1 MRSTR
6 GGFTLGLVLGAV
18 AVTAV
23 AVLGA
28 QGGRRVIN
36 LPGRTTAAPFSDA
49 VMVGDTLYLAGRL
62 GLDPATG
69 RPPASVGQEVRNI
82 LDSMS
87 AVLAEAGMTMDDM
100 VSVQVFT
107 PDVSHYAEFNRAYV
121 TYFGDDPP
129 ARAFVGSGPLLFG
142 ARFEIMGIAAR

>member
-1 MRSTR
+1 MVSTR
-6 GGFTLGLVLGAV
+6 AGFFAGLVLGVVAV
-18 AVTAV
+18 AAAAAV
-23 AVLGA
+23 EA
-28 QGGRRVIN
+28 QGGKRAIN
-36 LPGRTTAAPFSDA
+36 LPGRTTPAPFSDA

-62 GLDPATG
+62 GLDPETG
-69 RPPASVGQEVRNI
+69 RLPASVAQEVRNI
-82 LDSMS
+82 LDGMS
-87 AVLAEAGMTMDDM
+87 AVLAEAGMIMDDL

-121 TYFGDDPP
+121 TYFGDAPP